1 MKVLVDA
8 DGALTPGIRAIRTR
22 FQVPGQFPPAVLA
35 EAAEA
40 ASHGL
45 QGYEDRTALPFV
57 TLDPEGATDLDQAF
71 AIEASGADLLLHY
84 AIADVDG
91 FVAAGG
97 ALEAEAW
104 RRGVTQYLPD
114 GKAPLYPP
122 VLGEAAASLRPDGP
136 RPAVVFTL
144 RVRTDGAAPLDG
156 VARAIVRSRAQLAY
170 ETVRPQDLPDGFP
183 ALAARLRA
191 AEAARGAARLD
202 PPEQE
207 VRRRADGA
215 YALGFRERRQAEDD
229 NALLSL
235 ATNLAVADVLRGH
248 GVGLF
253 RVMAPPDARAE
264 ARLRQTARA
273 VGLEWPRMEPLAQF
287 QRQLDPADPRHATF
301 MLAVRRAGAPAGYQ
315 AYDPMQPPWHAAVGA
330 PYAHATAPLRRL
342 ADRYVIAA
350 VLALANGRSAP
361 ETALEAFTRLP
372 PVMARAERLAGE
384 LERAVIDLAE
394 AAMLRDREGE
404 VFAARV
410 TEVDERGAR
419 IQLCDLPVAAR
430 AVAPGAVAGDHLRLR
445 LERADPAAPPVRFA
459 IAGAND

>member
-8 DGALTPGIRAIRTR
+8 DGALTPGIRAIRSR
-22 FQVPGQFPPAVLA
+22 FQVPGAFPPTTLA
-35 EAAEA
+35 EAAQA
-40 ASHGL
+40 AARGFAGHA
-45 QGYEDRTALPFV
+45 DRTALPFV
-57 TLDPEGATDLDQAF
+57 TLDPAGATDLDQAF

-84 AIADVDG
+84 AIADVDA
-91 FVAAGG
+91 VVPAGG
-97 ALEAEAW
+97 AIEAEAW

-122 VLGEAAASLRPDGP
+122 VLSGGAASLRPDGP
-136 RPAVVFTL
+136 RPSVVFTI
-144 RVRTDGAAPLDG
+144 RVRPDGAAPLDG
-156 VARAIVRSRAQLAY
+156 VARAMIRSRAQLAY
-170 ETVRPQDLPDGFP
+170 ETVRPEDLPPDFA
-183 ALAARLRA
+183 ALAKRLRA
-191 AEAARGAARLD
+191 AEAERGATRLD

-207 VRRRADGA
+207 VTRRADGA
-215 YALGFRERRQAEDD
+215 YALGFRVRRQAEDD

-235 ATNLAVADVLRGH
+235 ATNLAVAETLRAH

-273 VGLEWPRMEPLAQF
+273 VGLSWPDMEPLAQF
-287 QRQLDPADPRHATF
+287 QRTLDPADPRHATF

-315 AYDPMQPPWHAAVGA
+315 AYDPAQTPWHAAVGA

-350 VLALANGRSAP
+350 TLALANGQRPP

-394 AAMLRDREGE
+394 AVMLRGREGE
-404 VFAARV
+404 TFPARV

-430 AVAPGAVAGDHLRLR
+430 ASVPGAAAGDHLQVR
-445 LERADPAAPPVRFA
+445 LEKADPDAPPVRFA
-459 IAGAND
+459 VDAANG